1 MGTADGTRRGHGD
14 SDHDGEPVG
23 GPGSARHP
31 GAPEHPAGLDR
42 HLGHLDHLDAARVR
56 SWPAV
61 AAVLALVLAAATAV
75 TAAFV
80 GVGPARVDMVVLDE
94 AVDARSGWLTA
105 LAVAVTNAGSTAVMG
120 LLAALVVLAL
130 LRARRP
136 HDAVFIGVTAVGAS
150 LVFTGL
156 KRLLDRARP
165 PLDDRLVGVGNES
178 LPSGHATMAVA
189 VIGSLVV
196 LVWAGRSAAARAAIV
211 AVAALWVAAVGLTR
225 IYLGVHWF
233 SDVLAGWLV
242 GGAWLALCATVW
254 AALARRRALQGRA

>member
-1 MGTADGTRRGHGD
+1 MGTADGEQDRPPR
-14 SDHDGEPVG
+14 SP
-23 GPGSARHP
+23 GPGAH
-31 GAPEHPAGLDR
+31 EHPAGLDR
-42 HLGHLDHLDAARVR
+42 PLPPAPLRLWAAVC
-56 SWPAV
+56 
-61 AAVLALVLAAATAV
+61 AVLALVAGAAAAV

-80 GVGPARVDMVVLDE
+80 GVGPARVDRMVLAE
-94 AVDARSGWLTA
+94 AVDVRSGPLTS
-105 LAVAVTNAGSTAVMG
+105 LAVAVTHAGSTAVMG
-120 LLAALVVLAL
+120 VLAALVVLWL

-136 HDAVFIGVTAVGAS
+136 WDAVFVAVTGLGAS
-150 LVFTGL
+150 LLFTAL

-165 PLDDRLVGVGNES
+165 PLDERLVGVSNES

-196 LVWAGRSAAARAAIV
+196 LAWAGRSAAARVAMLAA
-211 AVAALWVAAVGLTR
+211 AALWIGAVGLTR

-254 AALARRRALQGRA
+254 VATARKRALAPNPEETAPPGA